1 MGPGVGARRVQ
12 FANSDVLEQ
21 IQKCWLSHIVHDFSN
36 PLFTARGYV
45 RLLLEEREGPLTES
59 HRRYLIVVL
68 DNISKLVALAQE
80 LNDFPAK
87 QGFALEAFSFR
98 DLLEQAIANAA
109 SVLAEKHV
117 RLAHNLPLDTLATI
131 GDREKLGQAL
141 DSFLSAAVQLS
152 DPGGVV
158 EVSAREDDQR
168 IIVQVNSTGD
178 PATAGSPPDL
188 SKPCRLWRLHGGG
201 TSFNR
206 SSEGRYSLVCELP
219 VISVDL
225 ERSGGSVCR

>member
-1 MGPGVGARRVQ
+1 MGPGVGARRVE
-12 FANSDVLEQ
+12 FVSSDVLER
-21 IQKCWLSHIVHDFSN
+21 IQECWLSNVVHDFSN

-45 RLLLEEREGPLTES
+45 RLLLEEREGPLSES

-68 DNISKLVALAQE
+68 ENIGKLVALAQE

-98 DLLEQAIANAA
+98 DLLQQAVAKVA
-109 SVLAEKHV
+109 SVLAEKNV
-117 RLAHNLPLDTLATI
+117 RLAQNLPNEALATI

-141 DSFLSAAVQLS
+141 YSFFSAAVQFS
-152 DPGGVV
+152 DPGGLV

-168 IIVQVNSTGD
+168 IIVQLSSTGD
-178 PATAGSPPDL
+178 PATAGSQPDL
-188 SKPCRLWRLHGGG
+188 SRPCRLWRLHGGS
-201 TSFNR
+201 TSINR

-219 VISVDL
+219 VI
-225 ERSGGSVCR
+225 RRTWNA